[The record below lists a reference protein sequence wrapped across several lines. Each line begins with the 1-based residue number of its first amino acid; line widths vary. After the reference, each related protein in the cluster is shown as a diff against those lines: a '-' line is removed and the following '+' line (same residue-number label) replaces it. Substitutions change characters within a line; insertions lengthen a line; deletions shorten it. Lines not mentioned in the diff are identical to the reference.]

1 MTLWFSALKQQM
13 TETQIDK
20 LSKTLGLYRVRTAI
34 MHKHMSDIYLSMS
47 MHTHTHMNIYAVKWW
62 G

>member
-1 MTLWFSALKQQM
+1 M